1 MTNIIEKS
9 EKIQKTENETLKTFK
24 EEIPSIYFSH
34 KDKSTFQNHVKTAEN
49 YYRDHFKFPK
59 NMFQNMDL
67 IDFGAGTGENTLYL
81 ANWGAKCTLVEMNI
95 KAQEIS
101 KKVFQDYANNP
112 EEHKFVLSSI
122 FDYQPNDGKKYDIV
136 HCRGVLSHTAAKELA
151 FQHIASFLKPGG
163 FLIFGDPN
171 KAGGFQ
177 NMLQRFAVYKF
188 AKTPDEMVEIS
199 ELFFKEDIDRSEKT
213 IPRTRRAII
222 FDRWVIQSQDDPSVQ
237 EVRHWTKKA
246 GLSLYS
252 SYPPVIPNIL
262 GNSFLHLNKFDPYL
276 LENLFSIPEMI
287 WMMQTAEDQDY
298 LLSFNNTMEQTA
310 SGMSNLSNLLSN
322 FQSSSVL
329 DKEAVKNISNKLI
342 TDFKDVDFLLPVKE
356 KLKLFLRETE
366 NFIEIVNRGEKKAV
380 LEFIKNTEILFRG
393 SCGVRHVDFIAYKDD
408 K

>member
-1 MTNIIEKS
+1 
-9 EKIQKTENETLKTFK
+9 
-24 EEIPSIYFSH
+24 
-34 KDKSTFQNHVKTAEN
+34 
-49 YYRDHFKFPK
+49 
-59 NMFQNMDL
+59 
-67 IDFGAGTGENTLYL
+67 
-81 ANWGAKCTLVEMNI
+81 MNI

-101 KKVFQDYANNP
+101 KKVFKDYANNRDD
-112 EEHKFVLSSI
+112 HKFILSSI
-122 FDYQPNDGKKYDIV
+122 FDYQPNNGKKYDIV

-151 FQHIASFLKPGG
+151 FQHISSFLKPGG

-199 ELFFKEDIDRSEKT
+199 ELFFKDDIDRSEKT

-237 EVRHWTKKA
+237 EVRDWTKKA

-252 SYPPVIPNIL
+252 SYPPVIPSIL

-298 LLSFNNTMEQTA
+298 LVDFNNTMEETA
-310 SGMSNLSNLLSN
+310 SSMSKLSNLLSN
-322 FQSSSVL
+322 FQSDSIL
-329 DKEAVKNISNKLI
+329 DKEAVKKVSNKLMV
-342 TDFKDVDFLLPVKE
+342 DFENVDFLLPIKE
-356 KLKLFLRETE
+356 KLKLFLKETE
-366 NFIEIVNRGEKKAV
+366 GFIETVNSGNKEHV
-380 LEFIKNTEILFRG
+380 LQFIKSTKILFRG
-393 SCGVRHVDFIAYKDD
+393 SCGVRHVDFIAYKNE
-408 K
+408 